1 MFNWQKRD
9 AGYVAEVGNITL
21 VATPDRTNYG
31 KPKRGTKW
39 HAQCTIWNENTRT
52 MSRYGKDIY
61 CTLFNS
67 YADAKEAAE
76 EIFKEAYNNV
86 DRRKA

>member
-1 MFNWQKRD
+1 MNKFDWQKRD

-39 HAQCTIWNENTRT
+39 RAQCSIWNEKTRT
-52 MSRYGKDIY
+52 MSRYGVDMYGK
-61 CTLFNS
+61 LFDS
-67 YADAKEAAE
+67 HADARKAAE
-76 EIFKEAYNNV
+76 EIYNEETL
-86 DRRKA
+86 KIIS

>member
-39 HAQCTIWNENTRT
+39 HAQCSIWDEKTRT
-52 MSRYGKDIY
+52 MSRYGVDMYGK
-61 CTLFNS
+61 LFDS
-67 YADAKEAAE
+67 HADAKEAAE
-76 EIFKEAYNNV
+76 EIFKEANNSS
-86 DRRKA
+86 

>member
-1 MFNWQKRD
+1 MFDWQKRD

-39 HAQCTIWNENTRT
+39 RAGCSIWDEKTRT
-52 MSRYGKDIY
+52 MSRYGKDLY
-61 CTLFNS
+61 CNLFDS
-67 YADAKEAAE
+67 YKEAKEAAE
-76 EIFKEAYNNV
+76 AIYNEEILK
-86 DRRKA
+86 